1 MLEMEKLPEF
11 NAEEDI
17 EEWLEVFECRAACAR
32 ITNEKTKIQG
42 CRSVIGSVGR
52 RILKCLPERGGWAKA
67 KEELRRYLGE
77 GDSSAAAWKKL
88 HGYQARGK
96 CYGEI
101 ASEVRELAVK
111 AADEEDVQER
121 LAVEAFLGRIPWH
134 FAKEIRMKKIKSLE
148 EALKEAKTRRA
159 IEEEVE

>member
-1 MLEMEKLPEF
+1 MWEMEKLPEF

-17 EEWLEVFECRAACAR
+17 EEWLEVFECRAARAK
-32 ITNEKTKIQG
+32 ITNEKTKIQW

-52 RILKCLPERGGWAKA
+52 RILKGLSERGSWTEA

-77 GDSSAAAWKKL
+77 GDSRAVVWKKFR
-88 HGYQARGK
+88 GYQARGK

-111 AADEEDVQER
+111 AMDEEDVREK
-121 LAVEAFLGRIPWH
+121 LAVEAFCRSNPVALHKGD
-134 FAKEIRMKKIKSLE
+134 KDE
-148 EALKEAKTRRA
+148 EDREPGGGSGGG
-159 IEEEVE
+159 